1 MKVIIP
7 HVCNNT
13 KKSPRN
19 QNLYNF
25 RVEIALN
32 VTKEYTKK
40 PIKTDLKL
48 SIHNFL

>member
-1 MKVIIP
+1 MKIIIS

-25 RVEIALN
+25 RVEIALK
-32 VTKEYTKK
+32 VTKECTQ
-40 PIKTDLKL
+40 KTYKDRFETL
-48 SIHNFL
+48 HP